1 LSDLIVSGCAMP
13 AGAGTARAAFGSRLC
28 LPAAAKRAYRCVQA
42 LRGVSRTDASKNED
56 GEEPMR
62 TLQRTLHVLACVAI
76 ALAVAP
82 AQAQDKY
89 PSKPIKIVVPYAP
102 GGATDYAAR
111 LVSEKAKVTLGQNI
125 VIENKPGAFGI
136 IAIEEMARAKPDGYT
151 LMIGNVTTNGITP
164 VLFPKKMSI
173 NYDKDV
179 VAVARLL
186 VTPNV
191 LIVTTTNFKP
201 RTMAEFLDHARKNP
215 GKVRYASS
223 GIASFPHF
231 DTEILSKRAGLDMI
245 HIPYKGGAGEMV
257 KGIVNGEVQVTLL
270 STPITL
276 PQIKA
281 GTVHPIAAVTAK
293 RLEALPDVPTLAELG
308 FPGVGTGN
316 WSALFAPAGTP
327 PEVIKLLHRAF
338 TDAVNDKFVVDAA
351 GKTGTYIF
359 PANSPEETRTW
370 LGDEMKKW
378 RGVVGEVKLEMN

>member
-1 LSDLIVSGCAMP
+1 MRTVRKAFYALMCVA
-13 AGAGTARAAFGSRLC
+13 AGI
-28 LPAAAKRAYRCVQA
+28 AAA
-42 LRGVSRTDASKNED
+42 
-56 GEEPMR
+56 
-62 TLQRTLHVLACVAI
+62 
-76 ALAVAP
+76 P
-82 AQAQDKY
+82 AHAQDRY

-111 LVSEKAKVTLGQNI
+111 LVSEKARQSLGQNI

-136 IAIEEMARAKPDGYT
+136 VAIEEMARAKPDGYT

-164 VLFPKKMSI
+164 VLFPGKMSI
-173 NYDKDV
+173 NYDRDV

-191 LIVTTTNFKP
+191 LIVTTTDFKP
-201 RTMAEFLDHARKNP
+201 RTMAEFLDHAKKNP

-231 DTEILSKRAGLDMI
+231 DTEMLSKRAGLDMI

-257 KGIVNGEVQVTLL
+257 KGIVSGEVHVTLL

-281 GTVHPIAAVTAK
+281 GTVHPIAAVTEK
-293 RLEALPDVPTLAELG
+293 RLAALPDVPTLAEAG

-316 WSALFAPAGTP
+316 WSALFAPAATP
-327 PEVIKLLHRAF
+327 PDIIKVLHRAF
-338 TDAVNDKFVVDAA
+338 TDAVNDNFVREAA
-351 GKTGTYIF
+351 AKTGTDTF
-359 PANSPEETRTW
+359 PANSPEETRKW
-370 LGDEMKKW
+370 LADETKKW
-378 RGVVGEVKLEMN
+378 RGIVAEVKIEMNSCPEPEVRTHRAANSIANFGFKRGT